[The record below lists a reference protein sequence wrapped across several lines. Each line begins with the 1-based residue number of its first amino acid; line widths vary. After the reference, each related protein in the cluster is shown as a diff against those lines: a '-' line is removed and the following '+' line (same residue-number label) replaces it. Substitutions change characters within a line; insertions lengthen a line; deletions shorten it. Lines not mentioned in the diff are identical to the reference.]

1 MSVST
6 AVYTQSMVSTFIPLF
21 KNLHSQMIKR
31 DAFSKRAREVSRYK
45 RPSRHDIIVELVE
58 QNNEVANSFKQP

>member
-1 MSVST
+1 
-6 AVYTQSMVSTFIPLF
+6 
-21 KNLHSQMIKR
+21 MIKR